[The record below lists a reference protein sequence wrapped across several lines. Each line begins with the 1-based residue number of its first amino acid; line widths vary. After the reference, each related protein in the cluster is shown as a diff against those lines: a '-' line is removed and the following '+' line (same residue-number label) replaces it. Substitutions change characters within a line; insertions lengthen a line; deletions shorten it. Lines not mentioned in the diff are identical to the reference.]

1 MHNTN
6 EAEFPDLIHRENRG
20 ENKCS
25 TKELISIMVVAVPKV
40 IRTWKRDI

>member
-1 MHNTN
+1 MHNTK

-25 TKELISIMVVAVPKV
+25 TKELISLMVVVVPKV
-40 IRTWKRDI
+40 IRTWGRDI